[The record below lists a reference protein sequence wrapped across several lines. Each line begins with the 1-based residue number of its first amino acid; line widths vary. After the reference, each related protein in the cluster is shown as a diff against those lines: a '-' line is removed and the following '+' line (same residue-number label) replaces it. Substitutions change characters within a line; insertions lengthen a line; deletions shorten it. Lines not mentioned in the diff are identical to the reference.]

1 MSDRMNT
8 KWLAAAFFMV
18 RDGRPAR
25 PLHEWATLA
34 GMVIDGEHTTNPFL
48 HSRWQLAH
56 GKWDGLDSAWA
67 KLDTLEF
74 HYWLQIY
81 FLQSSFFALRP
92 VESPVLEEDGAYPL
106 ALTFRSACE
115 RLQPEVAFIV
125 TYASGASHEAVMDLY
140 PDVLGMSG
148 VALGRQPLG
157 LLYLD
162 ARVAQEWLP
171 DPDFNDRDSL
181 PVAEG
186 RLVFGGRGWRR
197 W

>member
-34 GMVIDGEHTTNPFL
+34 GMVVDDEHTTNPFL

-106 ALTFRSACE
+106 ALTFRAACE

-148 VALGRQPLG
+148 IALGRQPLG

-162 ARVAQEWLP
+162 ARVAADWP
-171 DPDFNDRDSL
+171 ADPEFNDRDSL
-181 PVAEG
+181 HMVAG
-186 RLVFGGRGWRR
+186 QLVFGGRGWGR